1 MIEASREF
9 EIKLL
14 FPLNR
19 FKAIEQF
26 IISKGGARRQHLQAA
41 YIDTPDFLLS
51 KAGIALRIRKEGR
64 QWLQTL
70 KIATANPLDRIE
82 HNVVLRAQGSQL
94 PSWSISHH
102 QGHSAGE
109 WLKQLIPDLANDQL
123 AIQYQ
128 TDIWRRKVEINT
140 VNGLVEYALDQG
152 VILAKNPDGVK
163 SQLVHELEIELKAGH
178 PEDLLRHARAVV
190 KRFKAYI
197 DTHSKSERGYLLAR
211 NIEVSPAKRATVVH
225 LKKSIEQAQV
235 IDRVFDD
242 CLSQILQNQSVINSD
257 YQHYD
262 EYLHQLRVGF
272 RRLKTL
278 LKYLAPY
285 RIALSEAGDR
295 ALQDVFRKLGG
306 YRDDSYISQS
316 LNPTISSLNG
326 PPVEL
331 ESKESL
337 PHPNV
342 IVRGNLFQLLLLEI
356 MSLRFSTIP
365 ATEEGQKFSQFL
377 PYSKKLVFKRINKE
391 FYFCAN
397 QALELSSLEDDGI
410 HELRKKLKFL
420 RYSLEFFKDLCE
432 QSRFK
437 PFFKLLTV
445 ALEHL
450 GQFND
455 ICVAISRIE
464 SRTQSNPQFLFA
476 LGWLKAERKRTRV
489 LCEKSV
495 ADLFRAKPAWKI
507 N

>member
-9 EIKLL
+9 EFKLL

-19 FKAIEQF
+19 FKTIEQF

-82 HNVVLRAQGSQL
+82 HNVVLRTQGSQL

-102 QGHSAGE
+102 QEHLAGE
-109 WLKQLIPDLANDQL
+109 RLKQLIPDLTNDQL

-140 VNGLVEYALDQG
+140 VNGVVEYALDQG
-152 VILAKNPDGVK
+152 VILAKNPDGMK
-163 SQLVHELEIELKAGH
+163 SELVHELEIELKAGH
-178 PEDLLRHARAVV
+178 PEDLLKHARAVV

-197 DTHSKSERGYLLAR
+197 DTRSKSERGYLLAR
-211 NIEVSPAKRATVVH
+211 NIEVSPVKRATVIH
-225 LKKSIEQAQV
+225 LKKSIEQVQV

-242 CLSQILQNQSVINSD
+242 CLGQILQNQSVLNSD

-278 LKYLAPY
+278 LKYLTPY
-285 RIALSEAGDR
+285 QIALTEEGGK
-295 ALQDVFRKLGG
+295 ALQEVFRKLGD
-306 YRDDSYISQS
+306 YRDDSYISHT
-316 LNPTISSLNG
+316 LNPTIASLNG
-326 PPVEL
+326 PPVKL
-331 ESKESL
+331 ENKESL
-337 PHPNV
+337 PHPNA
-342 IVRGNLFQLLLLEI
+342 IVRGSIFQLLLLEI
-356 MSLRFSTIP
+356 MSLRFGTIS
-365 ATEEGQKFSQFL
+365 ATDEDQESSQFL

-397 QALELSSLEDDGI
+397 QATQLSGLEDEAI

-432 QSRFK
+432 QGRFK

-445 ALEHL
+445 TLEHL

-464 SRTQSNPQFLFA
+464 ALTKSNPQFLFA

-489 LCEKSV
+489 LCEKSI
-495 ADLFRAKPAWKI
+495 ADLFQTKPAWKI